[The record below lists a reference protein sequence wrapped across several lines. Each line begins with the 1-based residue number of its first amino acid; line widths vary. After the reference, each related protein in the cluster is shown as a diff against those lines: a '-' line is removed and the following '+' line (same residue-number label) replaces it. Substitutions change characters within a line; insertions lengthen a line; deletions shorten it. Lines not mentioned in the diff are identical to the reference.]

1 MLRGALLAGTLFLH
15 TLGGAASVDHAVVAR
30 PIASAT
36 AEVHR
41 ATDQLTFAE
50 PVAMREI
57 AAPLMQVLAADP
69 PPPVDVSPSSDG
81 MPGAQLIQKLLG
93 WLSQLA
99 LWGSLA
105 SILAGAAVYG
115 LAQNSGNYNGA
126 FRGKQLAVAGA
137 VGAILAGLAPTAI
150 NLLFKAA
157 GA

>member
-1 MLRGALLAGTLFLH
+1 LIVIADVGAT
-15 TLGGAASVDHAVVAR
+15 
-30 PIASAT
+30 PT
-36 AEVHR
+36 AE
-41 ATDQLTFAE
+41 
-50 PVAMREI
+50 
-57 AAPLMQVLAADP
+57 
-69 PPPVDVSPSSDG
+69 G
-81 MPGAQLIQKLLG
+81 MPGGALIQQLLN

-126 FRGKQLAVAGA
+126 FRGKQLAASGA
-137 VGAILAGLAPTAI
+137 IGAILAGLAPTAI